1 MNLLELRNEL
11 EILLAAELGTYT
23 LPNGDTTPA
32 ISVRSSGENLPTGT
46 TAAGLEV
53 VIIRDPDLT
62 PIPQYSDA
70 GALRN
75 WTVFLVDWSEAVDLE
90 PIGAYL
96 IEAFAG
102 TQIST
107 VAVPRTGGPQN
118 QMRVTIQSSAEPA
131 EGFPPYDPVRFPT
144 VSALGFE
151 LDANIGV
158 AEGQLTW
165 NADEKTLDLGKGGGV
180 VLQIGQ
186 EQLSLVRNST
196 ASTIPNGRAV
206 MFAGTL
212 GNSGRL
218 LVAPM
223 VADGTYPGYV
233 FFGVTTAAIAPG
245 ADGFVCT
252 FGKVRGVDTRA
263 YDEGDILWCNPAVP
277 GGFTATEPLA
287 PNLKLPVAAVIS
299 STTNGILM
307 VRADSGRRLQDLHD
321 VEANGTKD
329 DGDLIHWSDA
339 NNRWEPTD
347 RLTLLEQRVTAL
359 EALIP

>member
-11 EILLAAELGTYT
+11 ETLLAAELGTYT
-23 LPNGDTTPA
+23 LPNDATTPA

-46 TAAGLEV
+46 TATGLEV

-70 GALRN
+70 GALRT
-75 WTVFLVDWSEAVDLE
+75 WTIFLVDWSDAVDLE

-96 IEAFAG
+96 IEAFPG
-102 TQIST
+102 TQTST

-118 QMRVTIQSSAEPA
+118 QLRVSILANSQPA
-131 EGFPPYDPVRFPT
+131 EGFPPFAPVSFPT
-144 VSALGFE
+144 VDAIAFT
-151 LDANIGV
+151 LDADIEVG
-158 AEGQLTW
+158 EGQLTW

-206 MFAGTL
+206 MFAGTV

-223 VADGTYPGYV
+223 VANGTYPGYV

-252 FGKVRGVDTRA
+252 FGKVRGVNTTA
-263 YDEGDILWCNPAVP
+263 YDEGDILWCSPTTP
-277 GGFTATEPLA
+277 GTFTVTEPLA
-287 PNLKLPVAAVIS
+287 PNLKLPVVAVIS
-299 STTNGILM
+299 SANNGTLF
-307 VRADSGRRLQDLHD
+307 VRSTAGNRLQDLHD

-329 DGDLIHWSDA
+329 DGDLIHWSAAD
-339 NNRWEPTD
+339 NRWEPTD

-359 EALIP
+359 EALHP